1 MRSQDVFPSHFR
13 GRGSDPKATITFGLL
28 AEDHKKII
36 ESAYLLEMS
45 VSGFV
50 RESVAAYMNRQDIVE
65 RLTEARDSG
74 KVCPPELFERKRK
87 RKS

>member
-36 ESAYLLEMS
+36 ENAYLLEMS

-50 RESVAAYMNRQDIVE
+50 REAVASYMENPAVVSQIE
-65 RLTEARDSG
+65 SAKASG
-74 KVCPPELFERKRK
+74 KSCPPELFERKRK
-87 RKS
+87 RKT

>member
-50 RESVAAYMNRQDIVE
+50 REAVAAFLQSPEVVSQ
-65 RLTEARDSG
+65 LEAAKASG

-87 RKS
+87 RKQ